1 MPETLID
8 WDTSLFLLLNGVHS
22 PGWDA
27 VMWRVSE
34 KTTWIPLYALLSGYL
49 FSRYGGKALWI
60 LLGLAVLVGISD
72 QASVY
77 LFKEVFE
84 RLRPCHQPDLAPLVH
99 LVNDYCGGRFG
110 FISSHACN
118 HFAVALF
125 TALWI
130 RKRWYWVAILLW
142 AGVIGY
148 SRIYLGVHFPGD
160 VIAGALV
167 GMTLAG
173 GMYAI
178 MIRIGPLR
186 APEPSS
192 QQP

>member
-1 MPETLID
+1 
-8 WDTSLFLLLNGVHS
+8 
-22 PGWDA
+22 
-27 VMWRVSE
+27 
-34 KTTWIPLYALLSGYL
+34 
-49 FSRYGGKALWI
+49 
-60 LLGLAVLVGISD
+60 
-72 QASVY
+72 
-77 LFKEVFE
+77 
-84 RLRPCHQPDLAPLVH
+84 
-99 LVNDYCGGRFG
+99 
-110 FISSHACN
+110 
-118 HFAVALF
+118 
-125 TALWI
+125 
-130 RKRWYWVAILLW
+130 LW